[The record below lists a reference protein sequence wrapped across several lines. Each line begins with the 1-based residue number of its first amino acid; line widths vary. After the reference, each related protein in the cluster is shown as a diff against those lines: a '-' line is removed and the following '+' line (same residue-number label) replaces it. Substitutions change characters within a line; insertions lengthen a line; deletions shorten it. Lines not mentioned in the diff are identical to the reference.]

1 MHRVVNDLKLRIS
14 KSLKDRFKDVNTKPN
29 LMIATLLDPR
39 FKEIPFEQYD
49 LDLDQAVEYAKADAL
64 KEILSHEENDST
76 EDEDSILDAKEY
88 IPDKMSCHR
97 HNLPRFTSSLKKLN
111 RKVQRLYNVQKRSGL
126 ECDKLLPFTL
136 SAFSTTRSGMTGIAE
151 SLYLCISKQTEPRH
165 T

>member
-1 MHRVVNDLKLRIS
+1 MDYDDEDPKMNANIVHVTDLGLKKKITKRKMHTVVNDLKLRIS

-88 IPDKMSCHR
+88 IPDKKV
-97 HNLPRFTSSLKKLN
+97 KK
-111 RKVQRLYNVQKRSGL
+111 
-126 ECDKLLPFTL
+126 
-136 SAFSTTRSGMTGIAE
+136 I
-151 SLYLCISKQTEPRH
+151 
-165 T
+165 